1 MSNKQHSSHS
11 PIAMDL
17 TVVAL
22 VAFLAAMLYVFGSQ
36 MSGGTTRLTDSVH
49 GAVVFDTRGTQD

>member
-1 MSNKQHSSHS
+1 MSNKQDTSHS

-36 MSGGTTRLTDSVH
+36 MSGATTRLTDSVH